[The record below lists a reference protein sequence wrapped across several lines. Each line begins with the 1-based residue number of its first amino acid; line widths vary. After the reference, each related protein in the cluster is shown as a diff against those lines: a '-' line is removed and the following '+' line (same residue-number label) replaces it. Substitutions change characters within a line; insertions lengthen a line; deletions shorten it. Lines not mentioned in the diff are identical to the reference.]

1 MLNGPVQSVK
11 QMSVPKGLRT
21 HRGFASNAVG
31 QVRMGMEDRAQDL
44 SLVYSVFEMP
54 FHYKDI
60 LPIEFSG
67 CTSNNNN
74 SWILEDLTQFAEGAF
89 TSHAVVFEPGSQ
101 ERRIASFL
109 SSLLRNLLVSIFTTL
124 ILHYFT
130 AGICNDPSVDV
141 Y

>member
-1 MLNGPVQSVK
+1 
-11 QMSVPKGLRT
+11 MSP
-21 HRGFASNAVG
+21 
-31 QVRMGMEDRAQDL
+31 
-44 SLVYSVFEMP
+44 
-54 FHYKDI
+54 
-60 LPIEFSG
+60 
-67 CTSNNNN
+67 
-74 SWILEDLTQFAEGAF
+74 
-89 TSHAVVFEPGSQ
+89 AVVFEPGSQ